1 MKSYEKDPAM
11 NRFSRTINN
20 IVLVAGTISVLTGAS
35 IAASPAAASP
45 TGTPTP
51 STQVTKL
58 VFQPNSSTPFSDS
71 ICGVT
76 PAGRTNDGCRTAG
89 NLASYSQVSFIDLD
103 GSNLTTMRVD
113 CTSGSATNW
122 QAPWEGVDRI
132 AVDQS
137 RNRILWEMSSEPGI
151 SSVDSD
157 GTDCGLIANGG
168 YYGAKRIAIE
178 SGANF
183 IYSTQYTNLRRF
195 PAIAG
200 SAPTGENGTNLT
212 LTGLAP
218 FTFTGVNDMAAAGG
232 KLYMAVY
239 SNTSK
244 AIIEVTLDE
253 TTTSQQA
260 RVLIQGETAVN
271 NVQVDSVNNRIY
283 WGTGSAVRRAVL
295 SDGSGIT
302 TVATGQYSWAVPVPA
317 ESKIVA
323 GGSVNP
329 TVMDMSGNIIGTL
342 NINTKSIPV
351 PISFTLTGQTVTWSP
366 NTNLD
371 LSDSPATPSALAA
384 SSGPGAIQYSVLNAG
399 TTGCTVIPSTGVL
412 TFTTVGT
419 CVVRAT
425 TAASGN
431 YASGNT
437 DVLFVITDRN
447 ATTTT
452 AAAAAVTTT
461 TTTAAAVTTTTQGS
475 TTTTVTQPLLPATG
489 QDTSSGSLVAFFLVV
504 TGLAMLVLGVRRR
517 SAVN

>member
-1 MKSYEKDPAM
+1 M

-178 SGANF
+178 SDYPRYSSRSF
-183 IYSTQYTNLRRF
+183 I
-195 PAIAG
+195 
-200 SAPTGENGTNLT
+200 
-212 LTGLAP
+212 
-218 FTFTGVNDMAAAGG
+218 
-232 KLYMAVY
+232 
-239 SNTSK
+239 
-244 AIIEVTLDE
+244 
-253 TTTSQQA
+253 
-260 RVLIQGETAVN
+260 
-271 NVQVDSVNNRIY
+271 
-283 WGTGSAVRRAVL
+283 
-295 SDGSGIT
+295 
-302 TVATGQYSWAVPVPA
+302 
-317 ESKIVA
+317 
-323 GGSVNP
+323 
-329 TVMDMSGNIIGTL
+329 
-342 NINTKSIPV
+342 
-351 PISFTLTGQTVTWSP
+351 
-366 NTNLD
+366 
-371 LSDSPATPSALAA
+371 
-384 SSGPGAIQYSVLNAG
+384 
-399 TTGCTVIPSTGVL
+399 
-412 TFTTVGT
+412 
-419 CVVRAT
+419 
-425 TAASGN
+425 
-431 YASGNT
+431 
-437 DVLFVITDRN
+437 
-447 ATTTT
+447 
-452 AAAAAVTTT
+452 
-461 TTTAAAVTTTTQGS
+461 
-475 TTTTVTQPLLPATG
+475 
-489 QDTSSGSLVAFFLVV
+489 
-504 TGLAMLVLGVRRR
+504 
-517 SAVN
+517 

>member
-1 MKSYEKDPAM
+1 M

-20 IVLVAGTISVLTGAS
+20 IVLVAGTISFLTGAS
-35 IAASPAAASP
+35 IAASPVAASP
-45 TGTPTP
+45 TGAPLGP
-51 STQVTKL
+51 PTQVTKL
-58 VFQPNSSTPFSDS
+58 VFQPTSSSNFNDP

-76 PAGRTNDGCRTAG
+76 PAQVTTDGCRTAG
-89 NLASYSQVSFIDLD
+89 NLASYSQVSFVDLD

-195 PAIAG
+195 PAVAG
-200 SAPTGENGTNLT
+200 SSPTGESGTNLT
-212 LTGLAP
+212 LAGLGS
-218 FTFTGVNDMAAAGG
+218 FTFTAVNDLAAAGG
-232 KLYMAVY
+232 KLYMAVS
-239 SNTSK
+239 SNTST

-295 SDGSGIT
+295 PDGSGIT

-323 GGSVNP
+323 GGYVNP
-329 TVMDMSGNIIGTL
+329 TVMDMSGNILGTL
-342 NINTKSIPV
+342 NIRTNTIPV
-351 PISFTLTGQTVTWSP
+351 PIVFTLTGQTVTWSP
-366 NTNLD
+366 NANLD
-371 LSDSPATPSALAA
+371 LSASPATPSALAA

-425 TAASGN
+425 TAASGK
-431 YASGNT
+431 YASGNA

-452 AAAAAVTTT
+452 AAAVTTT
-461 TTTAAAVTTTTQGS
+461 
-475 TTTTVTQPLLPATG
+475 PLLPATG
-489 QDTSSGSLVAFFLVV
+489 QDISSGSLVAFFLIV

-517 SAVN
+517 SAVH